1 MWLDSETYKG
11 CADGATRVKTKVS
24 TITEIERMNLHELPH
39 CSGRVKVADGT
50 VSLGFTLL
58 FLLIFP
64 ASLTRKL
71 GTVMHCNN
79 TKTDIQ
85 TQLKHTL

>member
-1 MWLDSETYKG
+1 MWLDPETYKG

-24 TITEIERMNLHELPH
+24 TIIEIEKMSLHELPH

-64 ASLTRKL
+64 AEVR
-71 GTVMHCNN
+71 GC
-79 TKTDIQ
+79 DAR
-85 TQLKHTL
+85 